1 MNSTR
6 QKIIRFRRNKLKK
19 IKPQKA
25 MWKCNL
31 KYIKSNF
38 IFCFHLS
45 ACFKTKINSI
55 NYIGR
60 IEKCH

>member
-31 KYIKSNF
+31 KYIKSNLYFAF
-38 IFCFHLS
+38 IYLPVS
-45 ACFKTKINSI
+45 KRKLIQLI
-55 NYIGR
+55 ILG
-60 IEKCH
+60 E